1 MKRSE
6 AKRLGQ
12 IIDEAINMTGQAD
25 DFNAYRL
32 SSLWPDVVGQAINR
46 MTTRRYVDSNHIFH
60 VYLTSAVVKN
70 ELSFNRTALV
80 EALNRAVGST
90 VITDIKFH

>member
-1 MKRSE
+1 MPTASRRSGPTSSV
-6 AKRLGQ
+6 RPS
-12 IIDEAINMTGQAD
+12 TG
-25 DFNAYRL
+25 
-32 SSLWPDVVGQAINR
+32 

-80 EALNRAVGST
+80 EALNKAVGST

>member
-1 MKRSE
+1 
-6 AKRLGQ
+6 
-12 IIDEAINMTGQAD
+12 
-25 DFNAYRL
+25 
-32 SSLWPDVVGQAINR
+32 